1 MVKPPARK
9 KLRKAGK
16 TKTNHAEKPGSLS
29 PVAGAAPDKL
39 FIPAAVIERVI
50 RFSQDSSGMISSQD
64 LLNLAESLAELARQ
78 VEQRRKDS
86 ERAAAF
92 RAIPAGVLLHAA
104 DYFMDDRDKWL
115 AFTTSRKDLYELSKQ
130 KPPAWPK
137 NIILGRSSC
146 RPLQTRF
153 SGDGQ
158 HILRL
163 EKDPAT
169 GVYFLKKWSTRN
181 GFVSSL
187 EIGRCKVLDLSWDG
201 RYLFGQNDLT
211 SPDDLRVI
219 DLVDPDNPEMSRTEN
234 KNTFLLEA
242 PDLSEGTEIHDLRC
256 WNFFFGGSCVQ
267 VLYDEYPVGDQQQT
281 CTSVIW
287 DVSTRQI
294 KYQLNHVE
302 IREPVH
308 QVLGQD
314 YVIETWHNRGVHP
327 HHGLVV
333 WNLNETNEVTSIPIE
348 LRFPEM
354 DWCCFEPCPTNP
366 DLFACAFYLGGTV
379 SVQLLELERNS
390 LAHPTN
396 VTGAKLLGRRPIQCA
411 TYVQDRE
418 LRGFY
423 HNPILAW
430 FKDGKH
436 LYYTD
441 VDWKELHLYVVTGGT
456 SGDDAPAVLA
466 PLEKANFTFRQGR
479 LVQAVRRFY
488 RCLPASDHR
497 DRDYEFVID
506 IQFSDDETKVMMLT
520 SSGKVRVVTLETL

>member
-16 TKTNHAEKPGSLS
+16 TNHAEQPGSSS

-130 KPPAWPK
+130 KAPAWPK
-137 NIILGRSSC
+137 NINLGRSSC

-158 HILRL
+158 HIFRL
-163 EKDPAT
+163 ENDPVT
-169 GVYFLKKWSTRN
+169 CVCSLKKWSTRT

-187 EIGRCKVLDLSWDG
+187 EIGRFAVFELSWDG
-201 RYLFGQNDLT
+201 RYLIGQ
-211 SPDDLRVI
+211 DDSTPPTALRVI
-219 DLVDPDNPEMSRTEN
+219 DLVDPDNPEMSRTEI
-234 KNTFLLEA
+234 KNSFLLEA
-242 PDLSEGTEIHDLRC
+242 PDPHEGTKIR
-256 WNFFFGGSCVQ
+256 NFIWTCFRAGSCVKA
-267 VLYDEYPVGDQQQT
+267 LCHENPIRDPQQIS

-294 KYQLNHVE
+294 KSQLRHME
-302 IREPVH
+302 MGEPMH
-308 QVLGQD
+308 EVLGQD
-314 YVIETWHNRGVHP
+314 YSIEVFHNRGVHP
-327 HHGLVV
+327 PHRLVI
-333 WNLNETNEVTSIPIE
+333 WNLNETNEVISIPIVI
-348 LRFPEM
+348 RYPEE
-354 DWCCFEPCPTNP
+354 DWCCLEPCPTNP
-366 DLFACAFYLGGTV
+366 DLLACAFYLGGTI

-396 VTGAKLLGRRPIQCA
+396 VTGAKLLGRPIQCA
-411 TYVQDRE
+411 TYVADRE
-418 LRGFY
+418 RRGF
-423 HNPILAW
+423 HHMPILRW

-441 VDWKELHLYVVTGGT
+441 VDWKELHLYVVSGGT

-466 PLEKANFTFRQGR
+466 SLEKANFTFRQGR
-479 LVQAVRRFY
+479 LVQAVRGFY
-488 RCLPASDHR
+488 RCLPASDHQG
-497 DRDYEFVID
+497 DEAVAD
-506 IQFSDDETKVMMLT
+506 IQFSDDETKVMMVT
-520 SSGKVRVVTLETL
+520 TAGKVRVVTLETL